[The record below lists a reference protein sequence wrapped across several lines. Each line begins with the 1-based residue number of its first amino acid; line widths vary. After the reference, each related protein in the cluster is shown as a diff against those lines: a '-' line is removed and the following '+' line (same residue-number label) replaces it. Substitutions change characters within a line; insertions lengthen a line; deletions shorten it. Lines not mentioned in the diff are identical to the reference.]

1 MSDSGDLVGGLIGLA
16 LIVIAV
22 VIVLY
27 LIYLALHVLVAGG
40 ALFGAGISLRNY
52 ALAFRNNV
60 RPERVT
66 S

>member
-1 MSDSGDLVGGLIGLA
+1 MSDSGDLIGGLIVLA
-16 LIVIAV
+16 LIVVAV

-27 LIYLALHVLVAGG
+27 LVYLALHVLVAGG

-52 ALAFRNNV
+52 ALAFQNNV

-66 S
+66 P